1 MLDDDDKLPRH
12 NLQAADGVG
21 CEAEGDAD
29 GGEGGETG
37 GGEAAGEAD
46 GGEGGEGG
54 ETAVVEVVATP
65 WAPKDVDE
73 LLREIADDN
82 YGVSD
87 DRSTAL
93 ATPAIKAHNAEL
105 RKANAQIDVEMVACS
120 DAQTLA
126 AIEAY
131 NAKVAA
137 CAIKAYNAKASMYE
151 QVVQKRGQPL
161 REGFTI
167 VKVRAARA
175 RFREL

>member
-1 MLDDDDKLPRH
+1 M
-12 NLQAADGVG
+12 
-21 CEAEGDAD
+21 
-29 GGEGGETG
+29 
-37 GGEAAGEAD
+37 
-46 GGEGGEGG
+46 
-54 ETAVVEVVATP
+54 VEVVATP

-137 CAIKAYNAKASMYE
+137 CAIKTYNAKASMYE

-175 RFREL
+175 RFRELCRCYGTTRRSDLPPACMCSLSELCRCYGTTRRSDLPPACMCSLSAGKSNT

>member
-1 MLDDDDKLPRH
+1 M
-12 NLQAADGVG
+12 
-21 CEAEGDAD
+21 
-29 GGEGGETG
+29 
-37 GGEAAGEAD
+37 
-46 GGEGGEGG
+46 
-54 ETAVVEVVATP
+54 VATP

-167 VKVRAARA
+167 VKVRAACMHVLAFPMAGLQPGRSEIARDAHACA
-175 RFREL
+175 RFSQCRDGGPGIGRSREMC